1 MKGKDKIPDTSLSSS
16 VSRDRLN
23 LILADLREQFLRTRR
38 AISLEEVKRGKKCS
52 EVLCLKSRLKRENI
66 DIPTFVIKS
75 VDVFNT
81 KEERTILINSLYG
94 ALEWANREFRK
105 EFAQLKKLEEEYDTH
120 CVNIQTLKGNI
131 QVIEDNIQIVKKRIR
146 EFDNQEKKDDGVQ

>member
-16 VSRDRLN
+16 ISRNRLN
-23 LILADLREQFLRTRR
+23 LILADLREQSLRTRR

-52 EVLCLKSRLKRENI
+52 EVLCLKSKLKRENI

-75 VDVFNT
+75 VDVFKT

-105 EFAQLKKLEEEYDTH
+105 EFAQLKKLESEYDTH
-120 CVNIQTLKGNI
+120 CVNIDILRGNI
-131 QVIEDNIQIVKKRIR
+131 KTIEENIDVIKKRIR
-146 EFDNQEKKDDGVQ
+146 EFDNEKKKDNGVQ

>member
-23 LILADLREQFLRTRR
+23 LILADLREQSLRTRR

-105 EFAQLKKLEEEYDTH
+105 EFAKLKKLEEEYDTH
-120 CVNIQTLKGNI
+120 CVNIDILRGNI
-131 QVIEDNIQIVKKRIR
+131 KTIEENIDVIKKRIR
-146 EFDNQEKKDDGVQ
+146 EFDNEEKKDNGVQ

>member
-16 VSRDRLN
+16 ISRDRLN
-23 LILADLREQFLRTRR
+23 LILADLREQSLRTRR

-94 ALEWANREFRK
+94 ALEWANRDFRK
-105 EFAQLKKLEEEYDTH
+105 EFAQLKKLESEYDTH
-120 CVNIQTLKGNI
+120 CVNIDILRGNI
-131 QVIEDNIQIVKKRIR
+131 KTIEENIDVIKKRIR
-146 EFDNQEKKDDGVQ
+146 EFDNEEKKDNGVQ

>member
-105 EFAQLKKLEEEYDTH
+105 EFAKLKKLEEEYDTH
-120 CVNIQTLKGNI
+120 CVNIDILRGNI
-131 QVIEDNIQIVKKRIR
+131 KTIEENIDVIKKRIR
-146 EFDNQEKKDDGVQ
+146 EFDNEEKKDNGVQ